1 MSKIFNPNSKS
12 IKRRYWYA
20 QLYRALA
27 FAQVTF
33 SNNTS
38 EFAEVSSRLRSILDG
53 NYEIEWNSR
62 ILGFWIDMPG
72 DNETE
77 NISDDGIMICD
88 IPQKIIQSFLL
99 GNEVSDVN
107 FVNINAK
114 DFIEDD
120 EVQERIEERERVLA
134 EEIESSQSGKI
145 KRNTSR

>member
-1 MSKIFNPNSKS
+1 
-12 IKRRYWYA
+12 
-20 QLYRALA
+20 
-27 FAQVTF
+27 
-33 SNNTS
+33 
-38 EFAEVSSRLRSILDG
+38 
-53 NYEIEWNSR
+53 
-62 ILGFWIDMPG
+62 MPG

-120 EVQERIEERERVLA
+120 EVQERIKERERVLA
-134 EEIESSQSGKI
+134 
-145 KRNTSR
+145 